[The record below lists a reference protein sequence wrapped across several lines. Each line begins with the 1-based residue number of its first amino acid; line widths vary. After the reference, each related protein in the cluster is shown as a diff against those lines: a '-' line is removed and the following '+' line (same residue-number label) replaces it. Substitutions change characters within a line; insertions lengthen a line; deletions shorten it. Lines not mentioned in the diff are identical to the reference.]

1 MINDEHKDLPTV
13 VSDLDRLSE
22 ETRKQ
27 NLKRL
32 EESNRECLELYMDS
46 IREIDLHTYM
56 NHYRYRLYA
65 YFRYGIDLVF
75 HIKKRKSRSIVEEW
89 QALIGKKT
97 YDPETKQYILS
108 DDSLFSQV
116 KLTDGSGNKKEVV
129 TILPSIMAE
138 LREKDIRKVDT
149 RKLIEVVMDA
159 RSSGNL
165 HPGMKNAI
173 ISKEY
178 GAGFSKLAPVVAP
191 DDLKFEHA
199 REWVKKIEEID
210 SWFRTNY
217 PKLANKLV
225 PLPTLEDV
233 NNIINSANED
243 KPIETVKHNVAPV
256 QQGRSKFTV
265 KRNYD
270 YEA

>member
-1 MINDEHKDLPTV
+1 MINDEYKDLPV
-13 VSDLDRLSE
+13 VSSDLDKLSE
-22 ETRKQ
+22 ETRKY

-32 EESNRECLELYMDS
+32 EESNKECLDLYMDS
-46 IREIDLHTYM
+46 IREIDLQTYM

-65 YFRYGIDLVF
+65 YFRYGVDLIYQ
-75 HIKKRKSRSIVEEW
+75 IKKQKVRSIVEEW

-97 YDPETKQYILS
+97 FDPETKRYILT

-116 KLTDGSGNKKEVV
+116 KLTDGSGTKKEVI

-165 HPGMKNAI
+165 HPGMKNSI
-173 ISKEY
+173 IAKEY
-178 GAGFSKLAPVVAP
+178 GYGFSKLAPVVAP
-191 DDLKFEHA
+191 NDLKYEHA
-199 REWVKKIEEID
+199 REWVKKIEEVD
-210 SWFRTNY
+210 VWFKENY
-217 PKLANKLV
+217 PKSAGKLA

-233 NNIINSANED
+233 ENIIQSAKENR
-243 KPIETVKHNVAPV
+243 PIETNNNVAPAV
-256 QQGRSKFTV
+256 KTKSKFTV
-265 KRNYD
+265 KRKYD
-270 YEA
+270 YDA

>member
-1 MINDEHKDLPTV
+1 MINDEHNDLPIRNTE
-13 VSDLDRLSE
+13 LEKLSE
-22 ETRKQ
+22 ETRRY
-27 NLKRL
+27 NLMKL
-32 EESNRECLELYMDS
+32 EESNKECLELYMDS

-65 YFRYGIDLVF
+65 YFRYGIDLLYYV
-75 HIKKRKSRSIVEEW
+75 KKKKSKTILEEW
-89 QALIGKKT
+89 QELIGKKT
-97 YDPETKQYILS
+97 FDPETKKYILT

-116 KLTDGSGNKKEVV
+116 KLTDGSGTKKEVI

-159 RSSGNL
+159 RTSGNL

-173 ISKEY
+173 IAKEY
-178 GAGFSKLAPVVAP
+178 GHGFSKLAPIVAP
-191 DDLKFEHA
+191 DDLKYEHA

-210 SWFRTNY
+210 VWFKNNY
-217 PKLANKLV
+217 PKLANKLA

-233 NNIINSANED
+233 ENIINSAEEG
-243 KPIETVKHNVAPV
+243 KPIETKHKGSYSVEKPK
-256 QQGRSKFTV
+256 SKFTV
-265 KRNYD
+265 KRKYD
-270 YEA
+270 FDA

>member
-1 MINDEHKDLPTV
+1 MINDEHKDLPV
-13 VSDLDRLSE
+13 IVSDLDRLSE

-27 NLKRL
+27 NLRRL
-32 EESNRECLELYMDS
+32 EESNKECLELYMDS

-65 YFRYGIDLVF
+65 YFRYGVDLVF
-75 HIKKRKSRSIVEEW
+75 RIKNRKSKSILEEW
-89 QALIGKKT
+89 QELIGKKT
-97 YDPETKQYILS
+97 YDPETKRYILT

-116 KLTDGSGNKKEVV
+116 KLTDGSGVKKEVI

-159 RSSGNL
+159 RTSGNL

-173 ISKEY
+173 ISREY
-178 GAGFSKLAPVVAP
+178 GHGFSKLAPVVAP
-191 DDLKFEHA
+191 DDLKYEHA

-210 SWFRTNY
+210 DWFRKNY

-233 NNIINSANED
+233 NNIINNASENKVIDVESKSTSTLS
-243 KPIETVKHNVAPV
+243 KPK
-256 QQGRSKFTV
+256 SKFTV

-270 YEA
+270 YDA